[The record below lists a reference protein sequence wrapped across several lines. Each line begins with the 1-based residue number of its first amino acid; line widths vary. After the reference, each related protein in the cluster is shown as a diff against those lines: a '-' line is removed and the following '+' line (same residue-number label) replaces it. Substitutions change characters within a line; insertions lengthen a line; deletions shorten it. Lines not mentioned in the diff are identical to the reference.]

1 MGFILFLYIGK
12 TAVEVERIGTG
23 NVIQVDMSKEY
34 AEKCPK
40 CGNIV
45 EGKVVKTYTNKVARQ
60 GAKSAVHM
68 ATGMGGMGTGATI
81 GSMILPGV
89 GTVVGGALGFI
100 GSAMFNQKVNENI
113 DKLGDKIEDE
123 FLSMDYEF
131 ECPNC
136 HYKWAHGEDDLSEE
150 EIIAIIELINNSIG
164 ENLGVNPD
172 SLTPQTNVKEL
183 GTRMQIRRALL
194 DIKEKL
200 NFDMPA
206 DINKVVYVDDFYE
219 TILGVSLWELLE
231 EEQNIDKKDQPQVL
245 QSGLTPEEKEYLKEF
260 KEVIADGDITGR
272 ERRLLNKF
280 RAKFDITDERGEELE
295 AMIIQPSLTLEERE
309 YLEEYK
315 EIIAGGEI
323 SERERRFLEKLRKAN
338 GISEERAAEIENNI

>member
-1 MGFILFLYIGK
+1 
-12 TAVEVERIGTG
+12 
-23 NVIQVDMSKEY
+23 MSKEY

-68 ATGMGGMGTGATI
+68 VTGMGGMGTGAAI

-89 GTVVGGALGFI
+89 GTVVGGALGFV

-136 HYKWAHGEDDLSEE
+136 HHKWSHKGNELSPE
-150 EIIAIIELINNSIG
+150 EIKVVTEFINKSIG
-164 ENLGVNPD
+164 ENLGINPD
-172 SLTPQTNVKEL
+172 SLTPQTNLTEL
-183 GTRMQIRRALL
+183 GTRRQIGKALL
-194 DIKEKL
+194 DLKTNL
-200 NFDMPA
+200 NFDLP
-206 DINKVVYVDDFYE
+206 DIEKVVYVDDLYE
-219 TILGVSLWELLE
+219 AILGISLWE
-231 EEQNIDKKDQPQVL
+231 EEQGTAVKEQTPTLQPALSQ
-245 QSGLTPEEKEYLKEF
+245 EEKEYIEEF
-260 KEVIADGDITGR
+260 KEVIADGEITER

-280 RAKFDITDERGEELE
+280 RAKFGISEERGEELE
-295 AMIIQPSLTLEERE
+295 AMIMQPSLTPEEQE
-309 YLEEYK
+309 YLTEYK
-315 EIIAGGEI
+315 EIIAEGEV
-323 SERERRFLEKLRKAN
+323 SEREQRFLDKLRKAN
-338 GISEERAAEIENNI
+338 GISEERAAEIENLCQTNI

>member
-1 MGFILFLYIGK
+1 
-12 TAVEVERIGTG
+12 
-23 NVIQVDMSKEY
+23 MSKEC

-68 ATGMGGMGTGATI
+68 VTGMGGMGTGAAI

-89 GTVVGGALGFI
+89 GTVVGGALGFV

-113 DKLGDKIEDE
+113 DKLSDKIEDE

-136 HYKWAHGEDDLSEE
+136 HCKWTRGSNELSPE
-150 EIIAIIELINNSIG
+150 EIMAVIGFINKTIG

-172 SLTPQTNVKEL
+172 SLTPQTNLTEL
-183 GTRMQIRRALL
+183 GSRALIEVTLL
-194 DIKEKL
+194 DLYEKL
-200 NFDMPA
+200 NFDLP
-206 DINKVVYVDDFYE
+206 DIEKIVYVDDFYE
-219 TILGVSLWELLE
+219 AILGVSLWELLG
-231 EEQNIDKKDQPQVL
+231 EEQNIDKKEQPQVL

-260 KEVIADGDITGR
+260 KEVIADGDITER

-280 RAKFDITDERGEELE
+280 RAKFGISVERGEELE
-295 AMIIQPSLTLEERE
+295 AMIMQPSLTPEEQE
-309 YLEEYK
+309 YLSEYK
-315 EIIAGGEI
+315 EIIAEGEV

-338 GISEERAAEIENNI
+338 GISEERAAEIEKNK

>member
-1 MGFILFLYIGK
+1 
-12 TAVEVERIGTG
+12 
-23 NVIQVDMSKEY
+23 MSKEY

-68 ATGMGGMGTGATI
+68 VTGMGGMGTGAAI
-81 GSMILPGV
+81 GSMFLPGI
-89 GTVVGGALGFI
+89 GTVVGGALGFV

-136 HYKWAHGEDDLSEE
+136 HCKWTRGSNELSPE
-150 EIIAIIELINNSIG
+150 EIMTVIGFINKTIG
-164 ENLGVNPD
+164 EIMGINPD
-172 SLTPQTNVKEL
+172 SLTPQTNLTEL
-183 GTRMQIRRALL
+183 GSRALIEVALL
-194 DIKEKL
+194 DLNEKL
-200 NFDMPA
+200 NFDLP
-206 DINKVVYVDDFYE
+206 DIEKIVYVDDCYE
-219 TILGVSLWELLE
+219 AILGISLWEVE
-231 EEQNIDKKDQPQVL
+231 VHTEAKEQTPTQKQAL
-245 QSGLTPEEKEYLKEF
+245 SPEEKEYIEEF
-260 KEVIADGDITGR
+260 KEIVADGEITER

-280 RAKFDITDERGEELE
+280 RAKFGITDERGEELE

-338 GISEERAAEIENNI
+338 GISEERTAEIEKLCQTNI

>member
-1 MGFILFLYIGK
+1 
-12 TAVEVERIGTG
+12 
-23 NVIQVDMSKEY
+23 MSKEY

-68 ATGMGGMGTGATI
+68 VTGMGGMGTGAAI

-89 GTVVGGALGFI
+89 GTVVGGALGFV

-136 HYKWAHGEDDLSEE
+136 HHKWLHGECEQLLSPETTMKII
-150 EIIAIIELINNSIG
+150 EIINKSIG
-164 ENLGVNPD
+164 ENLGVNPNN
-172 SLTPQTNVKEL
+172 LTPKSNLTEL
-183 GTRMQIRRALL
+183 GTKFQIAKALL
-194 DIKEKL
+194 ELKEKL
-200 NFDMPA
+200 NLN
-206 DINKVVYVDDFYE
+206 INLSDVEKVVYVDDFYE
-219 TILGVSLWELLE
+219 MILGISLWE
-231 EEQNIDKKDQPQVL
+231 EEQGTAVKEQTPTLQPALSQ
-245 QSGLTPEEKEYLKEF
+245 EEKEYIEEF
-260 KEVIADGDITGR
+260 KEVIADGEITER

-280 RAKFDITDERGEELE
+280 RAKFGITEERGEELE
-295 AMIIQPSLTLEERE
+295 AMVIQPSLTPEEQE

-315 EIIAGGEI
+315 EIIAEGEV

-338 GISEERAAEIENNI
+338 GISEERATEIEKNI

>member
-1 MGFILFLYIGK
+1 
-12 TAVEVERIGTG
+12 
-23 NVIQVDMSKEY
+23 MSKEY

-68 ATGMGGMGTGATI
+68 VTGMGGMGTGAAI

-89 GTVVGGALGFI
+89 GTVVGGALGFV

-113 DKLGDKIEDE
+113 DKVGDKIEDE
-123 FLSMDYEF
+123 FLSMNYEF

-136 HYKWAHGEDDLSEE
+136 HCKWTRGSNELSPE
-150 EIIAIIELINNSIG
+150 EIMAVIGFINKTIG

-172 SLTPQTNVKEL
+172 SLTPQTNLTEL
-183 GTRMQIRRALL
+183 GSRALIEVTLL
-194 DIKEKL
+194 DLYEKL
-200 NFDMPA
+200 NFDLP
-206 DINKVVYVDDFYE
+206 DIEKIVYVDDFYE
-219 TILGVSLWELLE
+219 AILGVSLWELLG
-231 EEQNIDKKDQPQVL
+231 EEQNIDKKEQPQVL

-260 KEVIADGDITGR
+260 KEVIADGDITER
-272 ERRLLNKF
+272 ERRLLNKI
-280 RAKFDITDERGEELE
+280 RAQFGISVERGEELE
-295 AMIIQPSLTLEERE
+295 AMIMQPSLTPEEQE
-309 YLEEYK
+309 YLSEYK
-315 EIIAGGEI
+315 EIIAEGEV

-338 GISEERAAEIENNI
+338 GISEERAAEIEKNK

>member
-1 MGFILFLYIGK
+1 
-12 TAVEVERIGTG
+12 
-23 NVIQVDMSKEY
+23 MSKEY

-68 ATGMGGMGTGATI
+68 ATGMGGMGTGAAI

-113 DKLGDKIEDE
+113 DKLGDKIEEE
-123 FLSMDYEF
+123 FLSMNYEF

-136 HYKWAHGEDDLSEE
+136 HCKWAHGENDLSEEERYHKWIHGKNDLSEE

-172 SLTPQTNVKEL
+172 SLTPQTNLTEL
-183 GTRMQIRRALL
+183 GSRALIEVALL
-194 DIKEKL
+194 DLYVKL
-200 NFDMPA
+200 NFDLP
-206 DINKVVYVDDFYE
+206 DIEKIVYVDDFYE
-219 TILGVSLWELLE
+219 AILGISLWEV
-231 EEQNIDKKDQPQVL
+231 EQGTAVKEQTPTLKPAL
-245 QSGLTPEEKEYLKEF
+245 SPEEKEYLEEF
-260 KEVIADGDITGR
+260 KEIIADGEITER

-280 RAKFDITDERGEELE
+280 RAKFGITEERGEELE
-295 AMIIQPSLTLEERE
+295 AMIMQPSLTPEEQE
-309 YLEEYK
+309 YLDEYK
-315 EIIAGGEI
+315 EIIAGGEF

-338 GISEERAAEIENNI
+338 GISEERAAEIEKLCQINI

>member
-1 MGFILFLYIGK
+1 
-12 TAVEVERIGTG
+12 
-23 NVIQVDMSKEY
+23 MSKEC

-45 EGKVVKTYTNKVARQ
+45 EGKVVKAYTNKVARQ

-68 ATGMGGMGTGATI
+68 VTGMGGMGTGAAI

-89 GTVVGGALGFI
+89 GTVVGGALGFV

-123 FLSMDYEF
+123 FLSMNYEF

-136 HYKWAHGEDDLSEE
+136 HCKWTRGSNELSPE
-150 EIIAIIELINNSIG
+150 EIMAVIGFINKTIG

-172 SLTPQTNVKEL
+172 SLTPQTNLTEL
-183 GTRMQIRRALL
+183 GSRALIEVALL
-194 DIKEKL
+194 DLYEKL
-200 NFDMPA
+200 NFDLP
-206 DINKVVYVDDFYE
+206 DIEKIVYVDDFYE
-219 TILGVSLWELLE
+219 AILGVSLWELLG
-231 EEQNIDKKDQPQVL
+231 EEQNIDKKEQPQVL

-260 KEVIADGDITGR
+260 KEVIADGDITER

-280 RAKFDITDERGEELE
+280 RAKFGITEERGEELE
-295 AMIIQPSLTLEERE
+295 SMIMQPSLTPEEQE
-309 YLEEYK
+309 YLDEYK
-315 EIIAGGEI
+315 EIIAEGEV

-338 GISEERAAEIENNI
+338 GISEERATEIEKLCQTNI

>member
-1 MGFILFLYIGK
+1 
-12 TAVEVERIGTG
+12 
-23 NVIQVDMSKEY
+23 MSKEY
-34 AEKCPK
+34 VERCPK

-68 ATGMGGMGTGATI
+68 ATGMGGMGTGAAI

-113 DKLGDKIEDE
+113 DKLGDKIEE
-123 FLSMDYEF
+123 NFLSMDYEF

-136 HYKWAHGEDDLSEE
+136 HHKWTRESNELSPE
-150 EIIAIIELINNSIG
+150 EIMAVIGFINNTIG

-172 SLTPQTNVKEL
+172 SLTPQTNLTEL
-183 GTRMQIRRALL
+183 GTRRQIGKALL
-194 DIKEKL
+194 DLKKNL
-200 NFDMPA
+200 NFDLP
-206 DINKVVYVDDFYE
+206 DIEKVVYVDDLYE
-219 TILGVSLWELLE
+219 AILGISLWE
-231 EEQNIDKKDQPQVL
+231 EEQGTAVKEQNPTLQPALSQ
-245 QSGLTPEEKEYLKEF
+245 EEKVYIEEF
-260 KEVIADGDITGR
+260 KEVIADGEITER

-280 RAKFDITDERGEELE
+280 RAKFGISEERGEELE
-295 AMIIQPSLTLEERE
+295 AMIMQPSLTPEEQE

-315 EIIAGGEI
+315 EIIAEGEV

-338 GISEERAAEIENNI
+338 GISEERAAEIENLCQTNK

>member
-1 MGFILFLYIGK
+1 
-12 TAVEVERIGTG
+12 
-23 NVIQVDMSKEY
+23 MSKEY

-68 ATGMGGMGTGATI
+68 ATGMGGMGTGAAI

-123 FLSMDYEF
+123 FLSMNYEF
-131 ECPNC
+131 ECPSC
-136 HYKWAHGEDDLSEE
+136 HYKWTHGEDDLSEE

-172 SLTPQTNVKEL
+172 SLTPQTNLTEL
-183 GTRMQIRRALL
+183 GSRALIEVALL
-194 DIKEKL
+194 DLYKKL
-200 NFDMPA
+200 NFDLP
-206 DINKVVYVDDFYE
+206 DIEKIVYVDDFYE
-219 TILGVSLWELLE
+219 AILGVSLWEFLG
-231 EEQNIDKKDQPQVL
+231 EEQNIDKKEQPQVL

-260 KEVIADGDITGR
+260 KEVIADGDITER
-272 ERRLLNKF
+272 ERRLLNKI
-280 RAKFDITDERGEELE
+280 RAQFGISVERGEELE
-295 AMIIQPSLTLEERE
+295 AMIMQPSLTPEEQE
-309 YLEEYK
+309 YLSEYK
-315 EIIAGGEI
+315 EIIAEGEV

-338 GISEERAAEIENNI
+338 GISEERAAKIEKLCQTNI

>member
-1 MGFILFLYIGK
+1 
-12 TAVEVERIGTG
+12 
-23 NVIQVDMSKEY
+23 MSKEC

-45 EGKVVKTYTNKVARQ
+45 EGKVVKAYTNKVARQ

-68 ATGMGGMGTGATI
+68 VTGMGGMGTGAAI

-89 GTVVGGALGFI
+89 GTVVGGALGFV

-123 FLSMDYEF
+123 FLSMNYEF

-136 HYKWAHGEDDLSEE
+136 HCKWTRGSNELSPE
-150 EIIAIIELINNSIG
+150 EIMAVIGFINKTIG

-172 SLTPQTNVKEL
+172 SLTPQTNLTEL
-183 GTRMQIRRALL
+183 GSRALIEVALL
-194 DIKEKL
+194 DLYEKL
-200 NFDMPA
+200 NFDLP
-206 DINKVVYVDDFYE
+206 DIEKIVYVDDFYE
-219 TILGVSLWELLE
+219 AILGVSLWELLG
-231 EEQNIDKKDQPQVL
+231 EEQNIDKKEQPQVL

-260 KEVIADGDITGR
+260 KEVIADGDITER

-280 RAKFDITDERGEELE
+280 RAKFGITEERGEELE
-295 AMIIQPSLTLEERE
+295 SMIMQPSLTPEEQE
-309 YLEEYK
+309 YLDEYK
-315 EIIAGGEI
+315 EIIAEGEV

-338 GISEERAAEIENNI
+338 GISEERATEIENNI

>member
-1 MGFILFLYIGK
+1 
-12 TAVEVERIGTG
+12 
-23 NVIQVDMSKEY
+23 MSKEC

-68 ATGMGGMGTGATI
+68 VTGMGGMGTGAAI

-89 GTVVGGALGFI
+89 GTVVGGALGFV

-113 DKLGDKIEDE
+113 DKLSDKIEDE

-136 HYKWAHGEDDLSEE
+136 HCKWTRGSNELSPE
-150 EIIAIIELINNSIG
+150 EIMAVIGFINKTIG

-172 SLTPQTNVKEL
+172 SLTPQTNLTEL
-183 GTRMQIRRALL
+183 GSRALIEVTLL
-194 DIKEKL
+194 DLYEKL
-200 NFDMPA
+200 NFDLP
-206 DINKVVYVDDFYE
+206 DIEKIVYVDDFYE
-219 TILGVSLWELLE
+219 AILGVSLWELLG
-231 EEQNIDKKDQPQVL
+231 EEQNIDKKEQPQVL

-260 KEVIADGDITGR
+260 KEVIADGDITER

-280 RAKFDITDERGEELE
+280 RAKFGISVERGEELE
-295 AMIIQPSLTLEERE
+295 AMIMQPSLTPEEQE
-309 YLEEYK
+309 YLSEYK
-315 EIIAGGEI
+315 EIIAEGEV
-323 SERERRFLEKLRKAN
+323 SEHERRFLEKLRKAN
-338 GISEERAAEIENNI
+338 GISEERAAEIEKNK

>member
-1 MGFILFLYIGK
+1 M
-12 TAVEVERIGTG
+12 ERDGTEKI
-23 NVIQVDMSKEY
+23 IQSDMSKEY
-34 AEKCPK
+34 VEKCPK

-68 ATGMGGMGTGATI
+68 ATGMGGMGTGAAI

-113 DKLGDKIEDE
+113 DKLGDKIEEE
-123 FLSMDYEF
+123 FLSMSYEF
-131 ECPNC
+131 ECPSC
-136 HYKWAHGEDDLSEE
+136 HYKWTHGEDDLSEE
-150 EIIAIIELINNSIG
+150 EIIAIIEFINNSIG

-172 SLTPQTNVKEL
+172 SLTPHTNVKEL
-183 GTRMQIRRALL
+183 GTRIQIARALL
-194 DIKEKL
+194 DIKKKL

-206 DINKVVYVDDFYE
+206 DINKIVYVDDFYE
-219 TILGVSLWELLE
+219 TILGVSLWELLG
-231 EEQNIDKKDQPQVL
+231 EEQNIDKKEQPQVL

-260 KEVIADGDITGR
+260 KEIIADGDITER
-272 ERRLLNKF
+272 ERRLLNKI
-280 RAKFDITDERGEELE
+280 RAQFGISVERGEELE
-295 AMIIQPSLTLEERE
+295 AMIMQPSLTPEEQE
-309 YLEEYK
+309 YLSEYK
-315 EIIAGGEI
+315 EIIAEGEV

-338 GISEERAAEIENNI
+338 GISEERAAEIEKNI

>member
-1 MGFILFLYIGK
+1 
-12 TAVEVERIGTG
+12 
-23 NVIQVDMSKEY
+23 MSKEY

-68 ATGMGGMGTGATI
+68 VTGMGGMGTGAAI

-89 GTVVGGALGFI
+89 GTVVGGALGFV

-136 HYKWAHGEDDLSEE
+136 HHKWLHGQCEQLLSPETTMKII
-150 EIIAIIELINNSIG
+150 EIINKSIG
-164 ENLGVNPD
+164 ENLGINPNN
-172 SLTPQTNVKEL
+172 LTPTSNLTEL
-183 GTRMQIRRALL
+183 GTKFQIAKALL
-194 DIKEKL
+194 DLKEKL
-200 NFDMPA
+200 NLN
-206 DINKVVYVDDFYE
+206 INLSDVEKVVYVDDFYE
-219 TILGVSLWELLE
+219 MILGISLWE
-231 EEQNIDKKDQPQVL
+231 EEQNTDVKE
-245 QSGLTPEEKEYLKEF
+245 QSQIQQSDLSPEEKEYIEEF
-260 KEVIADGDITGR
+260 KEIIADGEITER

-280 RAKFDITDERGEELE
+280 RAKFGISEERGEELE
-295 AMIIQPSLTLEERE
+295 AMIMQPSLTPEEQE
-309 YLEEYK
+309 YLDEYK
-315 EIIAGGEI
+315 EIIAEGEV
-323 SERERRFLEKLRKAN
+323 SGRERRFLEKLRKAN
-338 GISEERAAEIENNI
+338 GISEERAAEIENLCQTNI